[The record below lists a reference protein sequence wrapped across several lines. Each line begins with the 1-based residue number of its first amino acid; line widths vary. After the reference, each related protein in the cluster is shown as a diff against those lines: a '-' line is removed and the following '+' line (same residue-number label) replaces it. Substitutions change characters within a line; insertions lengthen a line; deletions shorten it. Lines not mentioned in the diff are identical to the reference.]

1 MAIFHSIQSG
11 IAPCALAVAA
21 LVTGC
26 TAPAASTV
34 GSSSAGTSSAQSSS
48 AVGTE
53 ELAPQ
58 TMLAQVQALSEEV
71 RTLRDQV
78 EVLEIELDDTKQRQ
92 MDLYDDLDARLRKFE
107 RTGSGSNLGTE
118 QTDGV
123 ESSSDETTPSG
134 ESDAVSA
141 EGEGTAVATL
151 PDSVPDVDPEVIR
164 EVYDTGFRALKQG
177 KYEDAIS
184 TFTALVDNYPQSELV
199 DDALYWIAEANYVT
213 KKHDVALQ
221 GFEQIIRDYPD
232 NRRAAEA
239 MLKIAIIYADQENYE
254 QAENYLLEV
263 MERYPASRSA
273 FNANRRLNK
282 LKRDGNL

>member
-11 IAPCALAVAA
+11 LAPCALAVAA

-26 TAPAASTV
+26 TAPATSTV

-48 AVGTE
+48 AVSTE
-53 ELAPQ
+53 EVAPQ

-78 EVLEIELDDTKQRQ
+78 EGLEIELDDTKQRQ
-92 MDLYDDLDARLRKFE
+92 KDLYDDLDARLRKFE
-107 RTGSGSNLGTE
+107 RTGSGSNVSTD

-123 ESSSDETTPSG
+123 EPSSDETAPSG
-134 ESDAVSA
+134 ESDAVSE
-141 EGEGTAVATL
+141 EGEGSAVATL
-151 PDSVPDVDPEVIR
+151 PESVPDVDPEVIR

-184 TFTALVDNYPQSELV
+184 KFTALVENYPQSELV

-254 QAENYLLEV
+254 QAESYLLEV

-282 LKRDGNL
+282 LKRDGKL